1 MRAHVEKSKRYE
13 LDKNLIKEI
22 YKKKEKKQRIYKLS
36 KKNVVY
42 DKQLTD
48 QYLKYSNNNRNNYYS
63 SYQSFRDY
71 ISSGY
76 NYDFLVNEINN
87 IKSILGF
94 SRNIRDII
102 NKRMEPEKPNKPF
115 FLNKINQNQNQ
126 IIELNE
132 ESNSSEIN
140 TGQRDPISILNNNSK
155 ARRTSTVFGI
165 DKENPYTRRIAGYNS
180 LYSGFKKGSEKNNF
194 IEICKLLKLKEE
206 EFKGLQNQYQFRLFS
221 SLMEDFDPFF
231 LPVYENFMNVKYEN
245 QKTKLIRVYNQE
257 NAFIECVTLIKSK
270 LKANL
275 MKNKDKDK
283 NNNINNNNLNN
294 NNNINNREGS
304 INQSL
309 KKNNDFASRNFQPYM
324 FQMKIPY
331 INGLYLGRTEIYFKN
346 IDNFMSMY
354 KENTSLAAK
363 SQEKDFFGNMYNI
376 LTFNSTNCKKFL
388 QYLYSNSYFFKYIYN
403 IFTVQNKL
411 AGMTIKNFAPSIKK
425 HTEDEHFLNDSMKQL
440 FNTDDSRKA
449 TDEGTFNIKDK
460 NENEQK
466 GEPGED
472 LFINSLL
479 GNEFIYKINIYEE
492 NVSEY
497 INNKKVADLKKI
509 LTNSSDFNENYL
521 ITLNGTEK
529 VLKILNTKK
538 YEKQKAK
545 KKANLKSSK
554 ILLSVFF
561 DDKIVFYDL
570 EKEMKENMKI
580 KEKKKNE
587 KFVLIGVIQSA
598 DNYSYAYI
606 FKLSKDIYKRFE
618 NSISSNGSSIKKS
631 GLFDGNQSSDE
642 DNTDNQL
649 KIDDLINEANDMDKD
664 KKQSSNKNKIIGF
677 EDSENDSE
685 KNNSKKKSD
694 QGSIN
699 QGILKP
705 RGDKKQLTFGANMFS
720 NLKKDNLNE
729 SDEKDNDEDKSDKN
743 ISSADINSSDTD
755 EKKSGENEDDE
766 KEDSEEKEGSES
778 DEEEEDDEDTN
789 KEDTDNN
796 EENDDSD
803 NNLEKSDDDN
813 KPEEKNKDTNEKKE
827 EKNSNDNK
835 DISYSDK
842 SRNNEE
848 DSEEFLRNNDKKEEE
863 INTDIRNTKIDKK
876 DNLESKILS
885 EKEDAKSDSSG

>member
-22 YKKKEKKQRIYKLS
+22 YKKKEKKQRVYKLS

-102 NKRMEPEKPNKPF
+102 NKRMEPEKPIRPMYTNKM
-115 FLNKINQNQNQ
+115 KQNQNQ

-132 ESNSSEIN
+132 ESNSNEIS
-140 TGQRDPISILNNNSK
+140 TGQRDPISMLNNNSK
-155 ARRTSTVFGI
+155 TRRTSTVFGI

-180 LYSGFKKGSEKNNF
+180 PYSGFKKGAENNNF

-206 EFKGLQNQYQFRLFS
+206 EFKGPQNQYQFRLFS
-221 SLMEDFDPFF
+221 SLSEDFDPFF

-245 QKTKLIRVYNQE
+245 QKTKLIRLYNQE

-275 MKNKDKDK
+275 MKNKDK
-283 NNNINNNNLNN
+283 NNNN
-294 NNNINNREGS
+294 NNNINNRDS
-304 INQSL
+304 NMNQSL
-309 KKNNDFASRNFQPYM
+309 KKNSELTSRNLQPYM

-331 INGLYLGRTEIYFKN
+331 INGLYLGRTEAYFKD

-363 SQEKDFFGNMYNI
+363 SLEKDFFGNMYNI
-376 LTFNSTNCKKFL
+376 LTFNNTNCKKFL

-425 HTEDEHFLNDSMKQL
+425 QNEDKHFLDDYMKQL
-440 FNTDDSRKA
+440 FYTDDSRKA
-449 TDEGTFNIKDK
+449 TDEGTLNLKDK

-466 GEPGED
+466 GETGEE
-472 LFINSLL
+472 LYINSLL
-479 GNEFIYKINIYEE
+479 GNEFIYKINICEE
-492 NVSEY
+492 NVSDY
-497 INNKKVADLKKI
+497 INNKKVNDLKKI

-570 EKEMKENMKI
+570 ENEMKENMKI

-598 DNYSYAYI
+598 DNFSYAYI

-618 NSISSNGSSIKKS
+618 NSISSNGNKIKKS
-631 GLFDGNQSSDE
+631 GLFDGNHSSEE
-642 DNTDNQL
+642 DNTDSQL
-649 KIDDLINEANDMDKD
+649 KIDDLMNEANDID

-677 EDSENDSE
+677 DDSENGSE
-685 KNNSKKKSD
+685 KNTSKKKSD
-694 QGSIN
+694 QGSSN

-705 RGDKKQLTFGANMFS
+705 RGDKKQLTFGPNMFG
-720 NLKKDNLNE
+720 NTKKDNLNE
-729 SDEKDNDEDKSDKN
+729 SDDKDNEEDKSEN
-743 ISSADINSSDTD
+743 ISSADINSSDSD
-755 EKKSGENEDDE
+755 EKKSGENEDNE
-766 KEDSEEKEGSES
+766 KEESEEKEGSES
-778 DEEEEDDEDTN
+778 DEEEEDDDDTN
-789 KEDTDNN
+789 KEDSDNN
-796 EENDDSD
+796 EENDESD
-803 NNLEKSDDDN
+803 NNLDKSDDN
-813 KPEEKNKDTNEKKE
+813 KEKEKTKDINEKKE
-827 EKNSNDNK
+827 DKNSNDNK

-842 SRNNEE
+842 SKNNEE
-848 DSEEFLRNNDKKEEE
+848 DSEAYLRNNDKKEEE
-863 INTDIRNTKIDKK
+863 INTDIGNVKIDKK
-876 DNLESKILS
+876 DNQDTKLLS
-885 EKEDAKSDSSG
+885 EKEDGKSDNSG

>member
-1 MRAHVEKSKRYE
+1 M
-13 LDKNLIKEI
+13 
-22 YKKKEKKQRIYKLS
+22 
-36 KKNVVY
+36 
-42 DKQLTD
+42 
-48 QYLKYSNNNRNNYYS
+48 
-63 SYQSFRDY
+63 
-71 ISSGY
+71 
-76 NYDFLVNEINN
+76 
-87 IKSILGF
+87 
-94 SRNIRDII
+94 
-102 NKRMEPEKPNKPF
+102 
-115 FLNKINQNQNQ
+115 
-126 IIELNE
+126 
-132 ESNSSEIN
+132 
-140 TGQRDPISILNNNSK
+140 
-155 ARRTSTVFGI
+155 
-165 DKENPYTRRIAGYNS
+165 
-180 LYSGFKKGSEKNNF
+180 
-194 IEICKLLKLKEE
+194 
-206 EFKGLQNQYQFRLFS
+206 
-221 SLMEDFDPFF
+221 
-231 LPVYENFMNVKYEN
+231 
-245 QKTKLIRVYNQE
+245 
-257 NAFIECVTLIKSK
+257 
-270 LKANL
+270 
-275 MKNKDKDK
+275 
-283 NNNINNNNLNN
+283 
-294 NNNINNREGS
+294 
-304 INQSL
+304 
-309 KKNNDFASRNFQPYM
+309 
-324 FQMKIPY
+324 
-331 INGLYLGRTEIYFKN
+331 
-346 IDNFMSMY
+346 
-354 KENTSLAAK
+354 
-363 SQEKDFFGNMYNI
+363 
-376 LTFNSTNCKKFL
+376 
-388 QYLYSNSYFFKYIYN
+388 
-403 IFTVQNKL
+403 
-411 AGMTIKNFAPSIKK
+411 
-425 HTEDEHFLNDSMKQL
+425 
-440 FNTDDSRKA
+440 
-449 TDEGTFNIKDK
+449 
-460 NENEQK
+460 
-466 GEPGED
+466 
-472 LFINSLL
+472 
-479 GNEFIYKINIYEE
+479 
-492 NVSEY
+492 
-497 INNKKVADLKKI
+497 
-509 LTNSSDFNENYL
+509 
-521 ITLNGTEK
+521 
-529 VLKILNTKK
+529 KILNTKK

-649 KIDDLINEANDMDKD
+649 KIDDLINEANDMDKE

-813 KPEEKNKDTNEKKE
+813 KPKEKNKDTNEKKE

-885 EKEDAKSDSSG
+885 EKEDGKSDSSG

>member
-1 MRAHVEKSKRYE
+1 MRAHVEKSKRFE

-94 SRNIRDII
+94 SRNIREII
-102 NKRMEPEKPNKPF
+102 NKRMEPDRQNKQF
-115 FLNKINQNQNQ
+115 ISNQFNQNQNQ

-132 ESNSSEIN
+132 ESNSNEIS
-140 TGQRDPISILNNNSK
+140 TGQRDPLSALNNKMLDKNNPK
-155 ARRTSTVFGI
+155 GRRTSTVFQI
-165 DKENPYTRRIAGYNS
+165 DKENPYTRRIAGYS
-180 LYSGFKKGSEKNNF
+180 SQYSGFKKGTEKNNF

-206 EFKGLQNQYQFRLFS
+206 EFKGPQNQYQFRLYS
-221 SLMEDFDPFF
+221 SLSEDFDPFF

-245 QKTKLIRVYNQE
+245 QKTKLIRLYNQE

-275 MKNKDKDK
+275 MKNKNK
-283 NNNINNNNLNN
+283 N
-294 NNNINNREGS
+294 NNNINNRDGS

-309 KKNNDFASRNFQPYM
+309 KKNSEFNVRNFQPYM

-331 INGLYLGRTEIYFKN
+331 INGLYLGRIEIYFKD

-411 AGMTIKNFAPSIKK
+411 AGNTIKNFAPSIKK
-425 HTEDEHFLNDSMKQL
+425 LNEEGPFLNDSMKQI
-440 FNTDDSRKA
+440 FSIDDSRKA
-449 TDEGTFNIKDK
+449 TEEGISKG
-460 NENEQK
+460 K
-466 GEPGED
+466 GENGQKEDAGED

-479 GNEFIYKINIYEE
+479 ENEFIYKISICEE
-492 NVSEY
+492 NLSDYVNSRK
-497 INNKKVADLKKI
+497 INALKKI
-509 LTNSSDFNENYL
+509 INNSNDFNENYL
-521 ITLNGTEK
+521 ITLNDEK
-529 VLKILNTKK
+529 YLKILNTKK

-554 ILLSVFF
+554 FLLSVIF

-606 FKLSKDIYKRFE
+606 FKLSKDLYKRFE
-618 NSISSNGSSIKKS
+618 NSISSSGNKIKKS
-631 GLFDGNQSSDE
+631 KLFDENESSEGD
-642 DNTDNQL
+642 DGDDQL
-649 KIDDLINEANDMDKD
+649 KLDDIMNEANKLEKD
-664 KKQSSNKNKIIGF
+664 KKHSSNRDNLLGF
-677 EDSENDSE
+677 DSDNDSE
-685 KNNSKKKSD
+685 KNTSKKKSD

-705 RGDKKQLTFGANMFS
+705 RGDKKQLTFGVNAYLNM
-720 NLKKDNLNE
+720 KKDNLNE
-729 SDEKDNDEDKSDKN
+729 SDEKDKDEEKSDDN
-743 ISSADINSSDTD
+743 VSSADLNSSDSE
-755 EKKSGENEDDE
+755 EKKNED
-766 KEDSEEKEGSES
+766 KEDSEKEENEEKESSEN
-778 DEEEEDDEDTN
+778 DEEEEDDEDSNKDDSN
-789 KEDTDNN
+789 KEDSNKEDNTDNN
-796 EENDDSD
+796 EDNDESD
-803 NNLEKSDDDN
+803 NNLEKSDDN
-813 KPEEKNKDTNEKKE
+813 KGKEKTKDINEKKE
-827 EKNSNDNK
+827 DKSSNDNK
-835 DISYSDK
+835 DICRSLSVCRPH
-842 SRNNEE
+842 SR
-848 DSEEFLRNNDKKEEE
+848 SEG
-863 INTDIRNTKIDKK
+863 I
-876 DNLESKILS
+876 
-885 EKEDAKSDSSG
+885 